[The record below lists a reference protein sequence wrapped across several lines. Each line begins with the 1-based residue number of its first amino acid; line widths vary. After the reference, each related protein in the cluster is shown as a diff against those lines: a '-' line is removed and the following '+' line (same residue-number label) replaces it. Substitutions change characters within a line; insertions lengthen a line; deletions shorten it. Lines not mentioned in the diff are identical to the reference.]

1 MHNLSRALPGYI
13 FSFLTLVLP
22 LGVCGSSAI
31 VWAEQ
36 VYSFT
41 VKGVVKRLPQ
51 GQANGQRELLVKHEE
66 IPEYRDRSGKVVG
79 MMAMTMPF
87 YLSQTLS
94 LEGVAVG
101 DAVELTV
108 EQRIEPRFNEEVVAL
123 RKVQ

>member
-1 MHNLSRALPGYI
+1 MNKLPRSVWAFTLFALALLLTLGVALPSRVAY
-13 FSFLTLVLP
+13 
-22 LGVCGSSAI
+22 AD
-31 VWAEQ
+31 Q

-51 GQANGQRELLVKHEE
+51 GQQGGQRELLVKHEE

-87 YLSQTLS
+87 YLAQTLS

-101 DAVELTV
+101 DTVELTV
-108 EQRIEPRFNEEVVAL
+108 QQRIEPRFVEEVVAL
-123 RKVQ
+123 RKLP